1 MKRPP
6 RLPPRSGGSAICAV
20 AFPTRLGWM
29 GLLTRGPVVVR
40 LTIGHRSR
48 TTAQKA
54 IDAELHDEA
63 AQWASATEEE
73 QSAALPDESAAESL
87 CELLIARLRA
97 YAAGEVVDF
106 QDVAVEI
113 GSLSRFR
120 RRVVYHC
127 RRIAYG
133 RTATYGQLA
142 RLAGS
147 PCAARAVGR
156 VMASNRLPI
165 IVPCHRVVAAGGSL
179 GGFTAPGGVEL
190 KQRMLA
196 LEAAG
201 LRKQEAH

>member
-133 RTATYGQLA
+133 
-142 RLAGS
+142 GS